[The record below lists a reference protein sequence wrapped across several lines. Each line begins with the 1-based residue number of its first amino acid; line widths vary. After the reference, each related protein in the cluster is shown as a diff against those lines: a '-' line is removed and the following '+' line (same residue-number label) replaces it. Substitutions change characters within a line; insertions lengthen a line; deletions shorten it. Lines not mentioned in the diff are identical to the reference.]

1 MHKKYNYMDQ
11 TNLNTGGMERWPQL
25 LGSKEPMYRRKCDF
39 FLWIRLFLWGVL
51 LQTFVFGDQGKHWK
65 WNDLYLIS
73 GVGLTETWI
82 DPKSG
87 HCTSQ
92 VQIDKDFDQP

>member
-1 MHKKYNYMDQ
+1 MTSISGIKGTDVQAEM
-11 TNLNTGGMERWPQL
+11 W
-25 LGSKEPMYRRKCDF
+25 F
-39 FLWIRLFLWGVL
+39 FLWIRLLLWRVL

-82 DPKSG
+82 DPRSG